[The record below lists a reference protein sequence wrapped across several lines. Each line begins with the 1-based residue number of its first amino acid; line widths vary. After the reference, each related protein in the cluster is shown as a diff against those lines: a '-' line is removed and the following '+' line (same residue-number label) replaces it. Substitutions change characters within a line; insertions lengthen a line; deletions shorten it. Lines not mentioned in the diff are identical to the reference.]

1 MRLCL
6 RLFSLLFLLALKS
19 AAQDTAKIQS
29 LHYQVI
35 TATMDS
41 GKAESLIKLAW
52 EFRNANL
59 DSAIYYD
66 SIGLNIAL
74 KIGNDTK
81 IAKAKYQLGRFYYT
95 KGNDS
100 ISRAFFD
107 QCLVLYE
114 NLKDTANMSTV
125 HMQLGYY
132 YSRLNRDADMLNE
145 FLLSLKLAEA
155 SKSADRISD
164 ALYSV
169 SDYYIQ
175 REQYKTAVTYLQQSL
190 EIDKR
195 IDDKANIG
203 SDYQY
208 LGLCYSELNQPELA
222 KDYLSKGLVIFREIN
237 DKFRVAT
244 AYSYMADLNIK
255 LNENEKGL
263 QNYFKAMNLMD
274 TLGAKNEYAGLC
286 DNIAQIYV
294 KRKDYQ
300 NAMKYAKLG
309 EQAAKSIGAMKQI
322 YYVYSTMAQA
332 SAGMHD
338 YKSAYDFLYKASD
351 LKDTLLNREENDKLA
366 ELQTKF
372 ETEKKEKENLLL
384 KAQNETANANLQRN
398 QVFLIAA
405 IIGIILLGAFL
416 YMIYQNK
423 QGKERHIKTLEDFNT
438 RLQEQADEIGR
449 MNTIL
454 QLKNLRAQMNP
465 HFIFNC
471 MSSIQECIL
480 LGEVDNANRYLS
492 KLSKLLRMVLLYA
505 EEESITL
512 DKELQMLELYLQ
524 LESVRLKKNFEYKIE
539 VDENLFPDEI
549 NIPTLILQPFV
560 ENAIWHGLQ
569 FKEENRKLLIKITCE
584 KNFLYCII
592 EDNGIGRLRAAQLM
606 QMKTHH
612 ESKGLKI
619 VGSRLQILQSRS
631 AVEETGFSIIDLFDD
646 RNEAS
651 GTRVCITLPLA
662 S

>member
-1 MRLCL
+1 M
-6 RLFSLLFLLALKS
+6 
-19 AAQDTAKIQS
+19 
-29 LHYQVI
+29 
-35 TATMDS
+35 TATKDS

-66 SIGLNIAL
+66 SIGLSIAQ
-74 KIGNDTK
+74 KIGNDAK

-107 QCLVLYE
+107 ECLMLYE

-175 REQYKTAVTYLQQSL
+175 REQYKTAVTYLNQSL

-195 IDDKANIG
+195 INDKANIA

-208 LGLCYSELNQPELA
+208 LGICYSELNQPELA
-222 KDYLSKGLVIFREIN
+222 KDYLNKGLVIFKEIN
-237 DKFRVAT
+237 DKLRVAT

-300 NAMKYAKLG
+300 NAMKYARLG
-309 EQAAKSIGAMKQI
+309 EQAAKAIGAMKQI
-322 YYVYSTMAQA
+322 FYVYSTMAQA

-338 YKSAYDFLYKASD
+338 YKAAYDFLYKASD

-405 IIGIILLGAFL
+405 IICIMLLGAFL

-480 LGEVDNANRYLS
+480 LGEVDNANRYLA

-539 VDENLFPDEI
+539 VDDNLFPDEI

-569 FKEENRKLLIKITCE
+569 FKENNRKLLIKITCE
-584 KNFLYCII
+584 KNFLYCVI
-592 EDNGIGRLRAAQLM
+592 EDNGIGRLKAAQLM

-619 VGSRLQILQSRS
+619 VGSRLQILQNRS
-631 AVEETGFSIIDLFDD
+631 SVEETGFKIIDLFDD
-646 RNEAS
+646 ANEAS

-662 S
+662 G